1 MEASFD
7 QKINVVYLD
16 ESRRTPVHRAALD
29 GKHEQVEEK
38 VRVASGLDDQD
49 KQERTPLHHATEHGC
64 HSWRS
69 QTQFSSPLILI
80 SENNTYCKIYKL
92 QWMRSY

>member
-38 VRVASGLDDQD
+38 FPTLSQKAVVIIIL
-49 KQERTPLHHATEHGC
+49 TPKVTSAEPK
-64 HSWRS
+64 
-69 QTQFSSPLILI
+69 PLR
-80 SENNTYCKIYKL
+80 NTL
-92 QWMRSY
+92 MFNLM